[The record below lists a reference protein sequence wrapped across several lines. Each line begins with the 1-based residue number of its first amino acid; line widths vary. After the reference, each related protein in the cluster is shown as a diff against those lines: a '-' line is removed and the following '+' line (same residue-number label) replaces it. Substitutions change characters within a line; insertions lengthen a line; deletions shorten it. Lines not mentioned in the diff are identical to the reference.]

1 MKRIE
6 DFRMYYNHTIHPEL
20 LRMERRRLRLIR
32 LFVFSALLLVGVF
45 LLEFYLDIWVLTLV
59 LTIPIGLFIFY
70 LAYRIQRFRN
80 TFKPNIVNLVLDFI
94 DDGMNYDVNYPLK
107 YDPKGFIEKKR
118 FLESQIFVTPAESYH
133 GEDFITGKVG
143 NLEFE
148 MCELFVAA
156 TSPVL
161 NGLQEVFK
169 GVFLH
174 ATFPEEARGRI
185 IVWPKLHRHRHF
197 RAIRDFT
204 WTGALDVS
212 DEIMNPS
219 FREAFLVYANSKTHV
234 IGILSEPMQQ
244 AIVDFRNET
253 GKEIYMSFINQEIY
267 AAVTE
272 DKDLL
277 EPHIIRSNLSFE
289 LIREFFSDIHLLLKI
304 AEDFD
309 QKH

>member
-6 DFRMYYNHTIHPEL
+6 EFRIYYNHTIHPEL

-32 LFVFSALLLVGVF
+32 LFVLSGLILAGIF
-45 LLEFYLDIWVLTLV
+45 LLEFYLDIWVLTLA
-59 LTIPIGLFIFY
+59 LAIPIGLFLFY

-80 TFKPNIVNLVLDFI
+80 TFKPNVINLVLDFI
-94 DDGMNYDVNYPLK
+94 DDGVNYDVNYPLE
-107 YDPKGFIEKKR
+107 YDPKGFIDRQR
-118 FLESQIFVTPAESYH
+118 FLASQIFATPAESYH

-148 MCELFVAA
+148 MCELFVSE
-156 TSPVL
+156 TSPVK
-161 NGLQEVFK
+161 NGLQQLFK
-169 GVFLH
+169 GVFMH
-174 ATFPEEARGRI
+174 ATFPEEAKGRI
-185 IVWPKLHRHRHF
+185 IIWPKRYRHRHF

-204 WTGALDVS
+204 WMGGVDVS
-212 DEIMNPS
+212 EEILNPE
-219 FREAFLVYANSKTHV
+219 FQEAYLVYATNRTHV

-244 AIVDFRNET
+244 AIVDFRKAT
-253 GKEIYMSFINQEIY
+253 GKEIYMSFINREIY

-277 EPHIIRSNLSFE
+277 EPHILRSNLSFE
-289 LIREFFSDIHLLLKI
+289 LIREFFSDIHMLLEI

-309 QKH
+309 RTH

>member
-1 MKRIE
+1 
-6 DFRMYYNHTIHPEL
+6 MYYNHTIHPEL

-32 LFVFSALLLVGVF
+32 LSVFSALIFTGVF
-45 LLEFYLDIWVLTLV
+45 LLGFYMGIWALTV
-59 LTIPIGLFIFY
+59 ALTIPIGLFIFY

-80 TFKPNIVNLVLDFI
+80 TFKPNVINLVLDFI

-107 YDPKGFIEKKR
+107 YDPRGFIEKQR
-118 FLESQIFVTPAESYH
+118 FLASQIFATPAESYR

-156 TSPVL
+156 SSPVK
-161 NGLQEVFK
+161 NGLEDIFK

-174 ATFPEEARGRI
+174 ATFPEETQGRI
-185 IVWPKLHRHRHF
+185 IVWPKQHRHRHF
-197 RAIRDFT
+197 RAIRDFA
-204 WTGALDVS
+204 WTGAVEVS
-212 DEIMNPS
+212 DEIRNPA
-219 FREAFLVYANSKTHV
+219 FRDAFLVYANSHTHV

-244 AIVDFRNET
+244 AIVDFRNST
-253 GKEIYMSFINQEIY
+253 SKEIYMSFINRDIY

-272 DKDLL
+272 EKDLL

-289 LIREFFSDIHLLLKI
+289 LIREFFQDIHLLLNI